1 MQTSSVNVTQSTTDW
16 HFINWRNVNRTV
28 RNLRQRIFRAATEGN
43 LKKVRSLQKLMLRS
57 YSNRLLSVRRV
68 TQLNQGRRTAG
79 IDQLLVKTPAARG
92 QLVDQLYQYTPWT
105 PKPAKRV
112 YIPKANGKLRP
123 LGIPSII
130 DRCIQAMVKNAL
142 EPYWESKFEAISY
155 GFRPGRGCHDAI
167 DKIFNIAR
175 PNKLKKWVVDAD
187 IKGAFDNI
195 SHEFLLKAI
204 GNFPARELI
213 KQWLKAGYVEDEVFH
228 NTESG
233 TPQGGIVSPL
243 LANIALHG
251 MEDVLGVRYKYDST
265 HKLWQ
270 TRSKRA
276 VVRYADDF
284 VVFCETKEDA
294 QAVQETIEKWLE
306 VRGLSLSTEKTKIV
320 HLSEGFDFLGFN
332 IRHYKKPTTKT
343 GWKLLIKPSKASLQN
358 IRDQLRNIWLNGK
371 GCPVGGVIRRL
382 NPIIRGQ
389 ANYYRIA
396 VSSQAFQSLD
406 RWMYIRAIRFSK
418 CAHPTKSTQ
427 WLHQKYWGRLNLDKS
442 DRWVFGDKRS
452 GVHLLKY
459 TWFPVKRHILIKGKA
474 SPDDPTLRDYWH
486 SRERQKSSELLPSL
500 QKIAKHQNWK
510 CRVCR
515 ESLFNGEE
523 MHIHHKIPRSQGG
536 QDTYKNLELVHL
548 FCHQQIHCG
557 EGGSS

>member
-1 MQTSSVNVTQSTTDW
+1 
-16 HFINWRNVNRTV
+16 
-28 RNLRQRIFRAATEGN
+28 
-43 LKKVRSLQKLMLRS
+43 
-57 YSNRLLSVRRV
+57 
-68 TQLNQGRRTAG
+68 
-79 IDQLLVKTPAARG
+79 
-92 QLVDQLYQYTPWT
+92 
-105 PKPAKRV
+105 
-112 YIPKANGKLRP
+112 
-123 LGIPSII
+123 
-130 DRCIQAMVKNAL
+130 
-142 EPYWESKFEAISY
+142 
-155 GFRPGRGCHDAI
+155 
-167 DKIFNIAR
+167 
-175 PNKLKKWVVDAD
+175 VVDAD

-195 SHEFLLKAI
+195 SHEFLLKTI

-213 KQWLKAGYVEDEVFH
+213 KQWLKAGYVEDGVFH

-251 MEDVLGVRYKYDST
+251 MEDVLGVTYKYNSA

-270 TRSKRA
+270 TCSKRA

-294 QAVQETIEKWLE
+294 QAAQETIEKWLE
-306 VRGLSLSTEKTKIV
+306 VRGLSLSNEKTKIV

-332 IRHYKKPTTKT
+332 IRHYKDPTTKT
-343 GWKLLIKPSKASLQN
+343 GWKLLIKPSKTSLQK

-371 GCPVGGVIRRL
+371 GCPAGGVIRRL

-396 VSSQAFQSLD
+396 VSSQAFQALD

-418 CAHPTKSTQ
+418 YAHPTKSTQ
-427 WLHQKYWGRLNLDKS
+427 WLHQKYWGQLNLDKS

-452 GVHLLKY
+452 GVYLLKY
-459 TWFPVKRHILIKGKA
+459 TWFPVKRHVPVKGKA
-474 SPDDPTLRDYWH
+474 SPDDPTLRDYWR
-486 SRERQKSSELLPSL
+486 SQERLKSSELLPSL

-510 CRVCR
+510 CRVCG

-523 MHIHHKIPRSQGG
+523 MHIHHKTPRSQGG
-536 QDTYKNLELVHL
+536 KDTYKNLELVHL
-548 FCHQQIHCG
+548 LCHQQIHFG